1 MNATRQIVP
10 TSSGGSRAAFSP
22 SATGR
27 ALAAE
32 DRSFFEDRFDA
43 DFSQVRV
50 HTDAPAAAL
59 AEAIGAKAFAS
70 GADIAFAPGRYAPG
84 SARGR
89 ELLAHELAHVA
100 QQRSGGAQGV
110 AAAEAAARQG
120 AGRVVQGGAVAA
132 GGLGGAPAG
141 VYADDN
147 GPETETPTKLPPLPP
162 LQLTPPSIDWMKMRE
177 PFTSRGMPFTLR
189 DGDSVAAEWQRSSR
203 LLDTLGIDDRFKLWF
218 ITKDWILNKGLSYQL
233 DSQNAREHPNAMD
246 RFNLEWKNA
255 HPGMWETPT
264 IPIFDLD
271 WFRSGGSR
279 KSP

>member
-1 MNATRQIVP
+1 M
-10 TSSGGSRAAFSP
+10 RAAFAP

-32 DRSFFEDRFDA
+32 DRAFFEDRFDA

-50 HTDAPAAAL
+50 HTDAPSAAL
-59 AEAIGAKAFAS
+59 ADAIGANAFAS

-100 QQRSGGAQGV
+100 QQRGGGAGGV
-110 AAAEAAARQG
+110 ASAEAGARQAARS
-120 AGRVVQGGAVAA
+120 VTGGAAVPA
-132 GGLGGAPAG
+132 GALGGAPTG

-147 GPETETPTKLPPLPP
+147 DKPKPEVPPTLPTLPQ
-162 LQLTPPSIDWMKMRE
+162 LQLRPPAIDWMKMRD
-177 PFTSRGMPFTLR
+177 PYTSRGLTLGDR
-189 DGDSVAAEWQRSSR
+189 DADSIGAEWQRQSR

-233 DSQNAREHPNAMD
+233 DAQNARDNPNFFD
-246 RFNLEWKNA
+246 RSNLDWKNA
-255 HPGMWETPT
+255 HPGSWETPT

-271 WFRSGGSR
+271 WFRSSGKK